1 MDQAMDKRLNVLL
14 LLVAVFAGIWPNL
27 LHAEQSVQM
36 PHALPSNSFLL
47 VASGQMADPRFRKT
61 VILVTRH
68 GNTGPIGVIV
78 NRQLEVTLDKIFTDS
93 SPSARNLHLF
103 YGGPT
108 YSKQISY
115 LVRGTDDVKGALTV
129 SAGVQLAYD
138 LPLLGELLD
147 GKRVYTGLRVM
158 HGLAAWAPGQLEIE
172 IEQGSWF
179 VMPFNEAVIFDQ
191 SPEGM
196 WQALQGHAAV
206 L

>member
-1 MDQAMDKRLNVLL
+1 MHNRINILL
-14 LLVAVFAGIWPNL
+14 LLGALFAGIWPGM
-27 LHAEQSVQM
+27 LHAEQPGQM
-36 PHALPSNSFLL
+36 PHAIPTTSFLL
-47 VASGQMADPRFRKT
+47 VASRQMVDPRFRKT

-78 NRQLEVTLDKIFTDS
+78 NRPLEVTLDKIFTDF
-93 SPSARNLHLF
+93 PSARDMHLF

-115 LVRGTDDVKGALTV
+115 LVSGTDGVKGALTI
-129 SAGVQLAYD
+129 SADVQLAYD

-147 GKRVYTGLRVM
+147 GKRRYTGLRVM
-158 HGLAAWAPGQLEIE
+158 HGLAAWAPGQLENE

-179 VMPFNEAVIFDQ
+179 VMPFNAAVIFDHP
-191 SPEGM
+191 PEAM
-196 WQALQGHAAV
+196 WRALQGHAAV

>member
-1 MDQAMDKRLNVLL
+1 MGQTMHKRLNVLL
-14 LLVAVFAGIWPNL
+14 LLGALFAGIRPGMV
-27 LHAEQSVQM
+27 HAEQPELM
-36 PHALPSNSFLL
+36 PHALPSSSFLL
-47 VASGQMADPRFRKT
+47 VASRQMVDPRFRKT

-78 NRQLEVTLDKIFTDS
+78 NRPLEVTLDKIFTDF
-93 SPSARNLHLF
+93 PSARAMHLF

-115 LVRGTDDVKGALTV
+115 LVRGTDEVQGALTV
-129 SAGVQLAYD
+129 STGVQLAYD

-147 GKRVYTGLRVM
+147 GKRHYTGLRVM
-158 HGLAAWAPGQLEIE
+158 HGLAAWAPGQLEDE

-179 VMPFNEAVIFDQ
+179 VMPFNEAVIFDHP
-191 SPEGM
+191 PEGM
-196 WQALQGHAAV
+196 WRALQGHAAV